1 MIDDQLLV
9 GIVLIAVGVAI
20 GLLAYALV
28 LNRRESAS
36 PATPE
41 GSSELE
47 AEAEIEPERQ
57 EEPDETLEPF
67 ETEQTEQ
74 EEKTM
79 SEALEAEPGE
89 TALEEPVME
98 AAGPSLD
105 EPAVADDTTEL
116 AEAVDMSIRGERR
129 AIATLKRDD
138 RTGRLVLV
146 IADREYT
153 NPWDLKGTN
162 DWANV
167 EQASVDLANWLSE
180 ARPPGSGPG
189 SRSKKAPPV
198 TKSLVDEVNEILERK
213 LVESGLTHRG
223 VRLSEDRE
231 GSVRVYIGIQGYSM
245 DEIPDP
251 DIREVIRQAVEEW
264 EGRK

>member
-9 GIVLIAVGVAI
+9 GVVLIAVGVAI

-28 LNRRESAS
+28 LNRREAAA
-36 PATPE
+36 PTP
-41 GSSELE
+41 SEVE
-47 AEAEIEPERQ
+47 ADAETELERQ
-57 EEPDETLEPF
+57 EEPDEILQPAATELEQQAEP
-67 ETEQTEQ
+67 
-74 EEKTM
+74 
-79 SEALEAEPGE
+79 EALGAAPDEVESERAAIEGGEPS
-89 TALEEPVME
+89 PDV
-98 AAGPSLD
+98 
-105 EPAVADDTTEL
+105 PAVVDETSGPANVVAMSTTG
-116 AEAVDMSIRGERR
+116 DRR

-138 RTGRLVLV
+138 STGRLVLV

-153 NPWDLKGTN
+153 NPWDLRGTN

-167 EQASVDLANWLSE
+167 EQASLDLASWLSE
-180 ARPPGSGPG
+180 ARPPGSEPG
-189 SRSKKAPPV
+189 SRGKKAPPV

-251 DIREVIRQAVEEW
+251 DIREVIRQAVDEW